1 MTKSL
6 EDKIRER
13 AYELWE
19 QDGRVHGRS
28 DEHWLKASLE
38 VIGAMAEGELA
49 HPAAGPAAQV
59 HEETQTIVDAAGVVT
74 PKRRPAAKK
83 PAASV
88 KAAPKK
94 PDGQPTP
101 PPSPAPPRK
110 RAKPS
115 V

>member
-6 EDKIRER
+6 EDKIRQR

-49 HPAAGPAAQV
+49 HPAPVATAPV
-59 HEETQTIVDAAGVVT
+59 HAETQTTVDAAGVVT

-83 PAASV
+83 PVASA
-88 KAAPKK
+88 KAAAKT
-94 PDGQPTP
+94 PDDKPTP
-101 PPSPAPPRK
+101 PASPRR